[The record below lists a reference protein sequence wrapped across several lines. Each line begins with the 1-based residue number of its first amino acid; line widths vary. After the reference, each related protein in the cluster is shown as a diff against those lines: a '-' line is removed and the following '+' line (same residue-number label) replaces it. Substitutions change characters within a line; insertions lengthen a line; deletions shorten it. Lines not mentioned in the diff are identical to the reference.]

1 MEQVFFDRG
10 HLRSTKV
17 RFAIVPGG
25 HIRLKSGPLPEGSIV
40 VDGSFFNGKPRV
52 KVARVERKELVRV
65 GKATDPFKRSAVY
78 DVVKSKLLEMP
89 SNVYVFAVELAWR
102 SILARKALEV

>member
-1 MEQVFFDRG
+1 MEHVFFDRG

-25 HIRLKSGPLPEGSIV
+25 HIRLKSGQLPEGSIV
-40 VDGSFFNGKPRV
+40 VDGSFFGGKPRM
-52 KVARVERKELVRV
+52 KVSRVELNELVRI
-65 GKATDPFKRSAVY
+65 GRSTDPFKRSAVY

-89 SNVYVFAVELAWR
+89 SKVYVFAVELAWR
-102 SILARKALEV
+102 SILARKALEA